1 MCGIVG
7 VTGHSN
13 AAEHV
18 LSGLKKLEY
27 RGYDSSGIGVIDTS
41 GVQVVKA
48 AGKITNLEG
57 ELKATPL
64 PAASAAIGHTRWAT
78 HGEPTPINAHPHTSG
93 KVTLVHNGIIEN
105 FQELREELSA
115 KGVTFVSAT
124 DTETVPALI
133 NQKYVEGATFD
144 DAVRATVAELEGSF
158 ALAIM
163 HEDEPETL
171 IATRRNAPLVVGIG
185 EGCHYIA
192 SDPLAL
198 AGLCT
203 KFIYLEHNDVA
214 VLTPTTLNITDP
226 AGNSVERAI
235 KTVVFDEASIGK
247 NGYPH
252 FMLKEIHEQPQVIS
266 KLISTYINADNSLN
280 LPADMP
286 DLSAISSINIVACGT
301 AFYAGLVGKYYFEQ
315 LAKVPVNVDV
325 ASEFRY
331 RNPPLH
337 KGGLFIAIS
346 QSGETADTLAALEYA
361 KENGQ
366 TCIAITNTPTSSI
379 ARASHGV
386 FELHGGKEIA
396 VASTKAFSAMLMACA
411 LLALD
416 TAQKN
421 NALNDAQLKQHI
433 TALRALPSQLES
445 VINDSKHYSS
455 LAMRI
460 KNAHS
465 MLYLGR
471 GVLQPLAY
479 EGALK
484 IKEITYIHAEAY
496 ASGEMKHGP
505 IALVDETLPVVNLAA
520 STDGLFDK
528 TLSNMKEI
536 EARRGQVILI
546 TDKGG
551 VDMLDDTIKSK
562 ATIITLPT
570 VDVIA
575 LPILHAIPLQLL
587 AYHTALAKGTDV
599 DQPRNLAKSV
609 TVE

>member
-7 VTGHSN
+7 AIGHSS
-13 AAEHV
+13 AAAHV
-18 LSGLKKLEY
+18 LTGLKKLEY
-27 RGYDSSGIGVIDTS
+27 RGYDSAGIAVVNDNGVKT
-41 GVQVVKA
+41 VKT
-48 AGKITNLEG
+48 AGKIANLEAA
-57 ELKATPL
+57 LAATPL
-64 PAASAAIGHTRWAT
+64 PPATTAIGHTRWAT

-93 KVTLVHNGIIEN
+93 KITLVHNGIIEN
-105 FQELREELSA
+105 FQDIREKLCA
-115 KGVTFVSAT
+115 KGVTFASAT

-133 NQKYVEGATFD
+133 NQKCMEGTSFEE
-144 DAVRATVAELEGSF
+144 AVRATIPQLEGSF

-163 HEDEPETL
+163 HEEFPETL
-171 IATRRNAPLVVGIG
+171 IATRRNAPLVIGITDDGYYVG
-185 EGCHYIA
+185 
-192 SDPLAL
+192 SDPIAL

-203 KFIYLEHNDVA
+203 KFIYLEHNDMA
-214 VLTPTTLNITDP
+214 VLTPTTCTITDKE
-226 AGNSVERAI
+226 GNSVNRPI
-235 KTVVFDEASIGK
+235 KEVTFDEASIGK

-252 FMLKEIHEQPQVIS
+252 YMLKEIHEQPQ
-266 KLISTYINADNSLN
+266 LISNLINTYISADNHLN
-280 LPADMP
+280 LLADIP

-315 LAKVPVNVDV
+315 LANVPVNVDV

-361 KENGQ
+361 KANGQ

-386 FELHGGKEIA
+386 FELHAGKEIA
-396 VASTKAFSAMLMACA
+396 VASTKAFTAMLMACA

-416 TAQKN
+416 TGQKN
-421 NALNDAQLKQHI
+421 GAIDHSQLKQHI
-433 TALRALPSQLES
+433 SALRALPPQLEA
-445 VINDSKHYSS
+445 VINDTKPYSD
-455 LAMRI
+455 LAMHI
-460 KNAHS
+460 KNSHS

-546 TDKGG
+546 TDKAG
-551 VDMLDDTIKSK
+551 VDMLDDTIKNK
-562 ATIITLPT
+562 ASLITIPT
-570 VDVIA
+570 TDIIA
-575 LPILHAIPLQLL
+575 LPIIHAMPLQLL